1 MIAISE
7 KYTVIMHLG
16 RHSNVALL
24 RDTSSGFLV
33 VRRIVN
39 AKQAEVYQTL
49 RSLMD
54 PHIPLI
60 HSISEVENG
69 QYEILE
75 EYIQGRT
82 LGEILEDQVCL
93 QEPTAAA
100 YVIQLCDVLEKIHK
114 AGLIHRDIKPSN
126 ILITP
131 DERLYLIDFDIAR
144 TRKEGRDA
152 DTEILGTQGF
162 AAPEQFGFHQTDVQA
177 DIYSTGILLNILL
190 TGKMP
195 NEEIPQGTIGYVIR
209 QCIQMDTRKRYKSAK
224 VLRKVLRPYLP
235 KDHPHRCKILRQ
247 IPGFRTFKLW
257 KMIIATIFYG
267 YFMLSLVLSIILLI
281 IFNMPQDI
289 ILMFGS
295 LAIYL
300 LLFLYMFDVFEIR
313 RRIPWLEKSRGR
325 WFYSIKCILLGIVGW
340 TGLML
345 LLSLGVYLMA

>member
-1 MIAISE
+1 MSE

-177 DIYSTGILLNILL
+177 DIYAKINITQL
-190 TGKMP
+190 T
-195 NEEIPQGTIGYVIR
+195 
-209 QCIQMDTRKRYKSAK
+209 
-224 VLRKVLRPYLP
+224 
-235 KDHPHRCKILRQ
+235 
-247 IPGFRTFKLW
+247 
-257 KMIIATIFYG
+257 
-267 YFMLSLVLSIILLI
+267 LSLAKEGCEILS
-281 IFNMPQDI
+281 MHEHD
-289 ILMFGS
+289 
-295 LAIYL
+295 
-300 LLFLYMFDVFEIR
+300 ET
-313 RRIPWLEKSRGR
+313 LES
-325 WFYSIKCILLGIVGW
+325 YYVNLVG
-340 TGLML
+340 G
-345 LLSLGVYLMA
+345 AKE